1 LPSFVKGFGGFH
13 TVRADLFQGMAPPK
27 LALTHARNAV
37 WQEAGMPFE
46 RPITADPR
54 AAEPAMLERAAGAG
68 AHEPA
73 ALWPTAFGPTGLEA
87 AWHKVARRGGAAG
100 IDGVTTGRFASEW
113 PSRLAA
119 LARDLETGR
128 YRPLPP
134 RLVEIPK
141 PGGGHRQLAIPCV
154 ADRVVQSAAATAL
167 SQHFDPHMSPWSFGY
182 RPRRSVAMAAEA
194 IQRLRRT
201 GYRHVVEGDIAR
213 FFDSVEH
220 ARLLEVLAP
229 QLQDDR
235 LIDLVRASLA
245 ALAPGGAGLPQGAPI
260 SPVLA
265 NLFLDRFDRAMAVA
279 GTRMVR
285 FADDFV
291 LLSRTAAAADEAR
304 SRAGV
309 LLGGLGLALNH
320 EKTRHVSF
328 HAGFTFLGR
337 RFEGPH
343 VVDPARA
350 VPLLPPAPTSGADGL
365 APEAA
370 DEPRLAAT
378 ARPVMRVLYL
388 GSAGRRL
395 AVRGPAFAAFDGER
409 EVALIPASEVDR
421 IEVRRGNGVSTSA
434 LHLGLANGIPIAFV
448 DGHGQTIGT
457 CEAVRAERAALHLA
471 QARCVLDE
479 GCRLDLA
486 ARLVAGKVRN
496 QRALL
501 HRLNRKRGDPTI
513 GQAIRRLGRVLRRIE
528 AAPAIATLLG
538 LEGWAGAIYWRGWSR
553 TVSPDWPFVGRTRR
567 PPRDPINVVLSY
579 LSGLLHRDLA
589 ALAQRHGLHPGFGAL
604 HGTRDRHQGCVS
616 DLIEEFRAPLLEGL
630 AVYLVNNRILVPAMF
645 IPRDDDT
652 WSIAAAGHQRM
663 IRGYEHWLDRR
674 VRSPRSGR
682 SILWRRLLEEQ
693 VVAYAQH
700 VCGKAPYQA
709 YAMDY

>member
-1 LPSFVKGFGGFH
+1 
-13 TVRADLFQGMAPPK
+13 
-27 LALTHARNAV
+27 
-37 WQEAGMPFE
+37 
-46 RPITADPR
+46 
-54 AAEPAMLERAAGAG
+54 
-68 AHEPA
+68 
-73 ALWPTAFGPTGLEA
+73 
-87 AWHKVARRGGAAG
+87 
-100 IDGVTTGRFASEW
+100 
-113 PSRLAA
+113 
-119 LARDLETGR
+119 
-128 YRPLPP
+128 
-134 RLVEIPK
+134 
-141 PGGGHRQLAIPCV
+141 
-154 ADRVVQSAAATAL
+154 
-167 SQHFDPHMSPWSFGY
+167 
-182 RPRRSVAMAAEA
+182 
-194 IQRLRRT
+194 
-201 GYRHVVEGDIAR
+201 
-213 FFDSVEH
+213 
-220 ARLLEVLAP
+220 
-229 QLQDDR
+229 
-235 LIDLVRASLA
+235 
-245 ALAPGGAGLPQGAPI
+245 
-260 SPVLA
+260 
-265 NLFLDRFDRAMAVA
+265 MAVA

-291 LLSRTAAAADEAR
+291 LLSRTEAAAAEAR
-304 SRAGV
+304 ARAGL

-320 EKTRHVSF
+320 DKTRPVSF

-337 RFEGPH
+337 RFEGAH

-350 VPLLPPAPTSGADGL
+350 APLPPAPTADDDRL

-370 DEPRLAAT
+370 EEPGLAAA

-388 GSAGRRL
+388 GTAGRRL

-421 IEVRRGNGVSTSA
+421 IELGRSTGVSTAA
-434 LHLGLANGIPIAFV
+434 LRLGLAMGIPIAFV
-448 DGHGQTIGT
+448 DGHGRTIGV
-457 CEAVRAERAALHLA
+457 CDAVRTERAALHLA

-479 GCRLDLA
+479 RCRLDLA

-501 HRLNRKRGDPTI
+501 HRLNRKRGD
-513 GQAIRRLGRVLRRIE
+513 QAIARTIRVLGRVLRRIE
-528 AAPAIATLLG
+528 AAATIAKLLG

-553 TVSPDWPFVGRTRR
+553 TVSPDWPFLGRTRR

-630 AVYLVNNRILVPAMF
+630 AAYLVNNRFLVPAMF

-663 IRGYEHWLDRR
+663 IRGYEHWLDRQ
-674 VRSPRSGR
+674 VHSPRSGR
-682 SILWRRLLEEQ
+682 SVLWRRVLEEQ

-700 VCGKAPYQA
+700 VCGKAPYRA